1 MLDYDPRA
9 SVATRLMLGLFSVWE
24 GAKLKEVV
32 ETFKSQLLPEFWPA
46 LLMLAGRM
54 QKEALEECARSPS
67 EVCVDAVAAT
77 VGNHEAVERLRSEI
91 EREVPEGHHL
101 LGKAEG
107 RTLVEAP
114 APEYSWAQL
123 AFMSPAAKEGRADAV
138 RLHGLWGFARSKRR
152 LFLAVY
158 ENCGNL
164 NGEMRFT
171 RTRLCRSLYAAASS
185 AGRGRQTANV
195 AVPAF

>member
-1 MLDYDPRA
+1 VKLLKGRRWLLDYDLRA

-32 ETFKSQLLPEFWPA
+32 ETFKPQLLPEFWPA

-54 QKEALEECARSPS
+54 QKEEALEECAQSPS

-91 EREVPEGHHL
+91 EREVPEAHHL

-123 AFMSPAAKEGRADAV
+123 AFMSPTAKEGRADAV
-138 RLHGLWGFARSKRR
+138 RLHGLWGSARSKRR
-152 LFLAVY
+152 DAFYQNA
-158 ENCGNL
+158 
-164 NGEMRFT
+164 
-171 RTRLCRSLYAAASS
+171 SLPQSIR
-185 AGRGRQTANV
+185 RGV
-195 AVPAF
+195 

>member
-1 MLDYDPRA
+1 M
-9 SVATRLMLGLFSVWE
+9 
-24 GAKLKEVV
+24 
-32 ETFKSQLLPEFWPA
+32 ETFKPQLLPEFRPA

-54 QKEALEECARSPS
+54 QKEEALEECARSPS

-77 VGNHEAVERLRSEI
+77 VGNHKAVERLRSEI
-91 EREVPEGHHL
+91 EREAPEAHHL

-185 AGRGRQTANV
+185 AGRGRLT
-195 AVPAF
+195 